1 MLTGTEAVQLVE
13 ELGYR
18 LVSLGF
24 DSHQEQTVSSEVP
37 KPAVRTA

>member
-1 MLTGTEAVQLVE
+1 MVQLVE

-24 DSHQEQTVSSEVP
+24 DSQQEQIVSP
-37 KPAVRTA
+37 LKCPDQL